1 MYIIILS
8 VLVGG
13 CSGARLAKSNSKAV
27 IKSAISSF
35 IRAMNNEDI
44 KTLEIL
50 YSDDF
55 LSYEPNFKLPKKQL
69 LNSIQKGFDQQ
80 NYQIEAK
87 IMEIIGGSTV
97 GSAHIKWKII
107 GEDQEVIFAKD
118 LLQIWVKEKDGWKL
132 SRILFFTINEVPDLE
147 NFNF

>member
-1 MYIIILS
+1 M
-8 VLVGG
+8 
-13 CSGARLAKSNSKAV
+13 C
-27 IKSAISSF
+27 
-35 IRAMNNEDI
+35 IRDR
-44 KTLEIL
+44 
-50 YSDDF
+50 
-55 LSYEPNFKLPKKQL
+55 